1 MEINSFVYNVSTLV
15 LRLFEK
21 FVYKSKYIIL
31 LHLLFEKNL
40 DSARLGKKW
49 RFLDLPS
56 FYKPIIFYGTK
67 TTLII
72 VSIAT

>member
-15 LRLFEK
+15 LRLFE
-21 FVYKSKYIIL
+21 IL